1 MDAGRRWAIAAGL
14 LAPWAVGLGLVP
26 FRDAVARTN
35 AALVLVVVV
44 VGVAALGQRAAGPVA
59 ALSAG
64 ACFDFLLTRPYQSF
78 SIAARDDVETA
89 ALLVVV
95 GVLVGELATWG
106 HRQQARYSRSRGY
119 LDGIREALESVAAD
133 VPAQVLVERVRAQ
146 LISILGLAGCRFE
159 PGLASGHQQVSPDA
173 PHEDPAVPMLR
184 PDGEVEID
192 GAVCDIR
199 HFGLPLS
206 HDIELPV
213 GRGTRQVGR
222 FWLTARPDS
231 RPALEARLVAV
242 SLADRAAASIAAAV
256 PRTG

>member
-146 LISILGLAGCRFE
+146 LISVLGLTGCRFE
-159 PGLASGHQQVSPDA
+159 AGPSRPGDGPA
-173 PHEDPAVPMLR
+173 DPVHPVLR
-184 PDGEVEID
+184 PDGEVEVD

-206 HDIELPV
+206 REIELPV
-213 GRGTRQVGR
+213 GRGADQVGS
-222 FWLTARPDS
+222 FWLTARPDA
-231 RPALEARLVAV
+231 RPALEGRLVAV
-242 SLADRAAASIAAAV
+242 ALADRAAAVISASR
-256 PRTG
+256 PRSG

>member
-1 MDAGRRWAIAAGL
+1 MDSRRRTAVVLAVLAPWVAGL
-14 LAPWAVGLGLVP
+14 LMLP
-26 FRDAVARTN
+26 FREAVARPN
-35 AALVLVVVV
+35 AALALVVVV
-44 VGVAALGQRAAGPVA
+44 VGVAAFGQRVAGPVA

-78 SIAARDDVETA
+78 SIAARDDVETTV
-89 ALLVVV
+89 LLVVV
-95 GVLVGELATWG
+95 GVLVGELAVWG

-133 VPAQVLVERVRAQ
+133 APAQVLVERVRDQ
-146 LISILGLAGCRFE
+146 LIAILGLAGCRFE
-159 PGLASGHQQVSPDA
+159 PGPAAGPQEGTTQVHQAVPV
-173 PHEDPAVPMLR
+173 PAVLR
-184 PDGEVEID
+184 PDGEVEVD

-213 GRGTRQVGR
+213 GRGVGQVGR
-222 FWLTARPDS
+222 FWLTAGPES

-242 SLADRAAASIAAAV
+242 ALADRAAAAIAASV
-256 PRTG
+256 YRP